1 MKFNVKVQVNA
12 KEIKIIEVE
21 AGDEKGAWEQASKP
35 VIFPTCSIWRCHRI
49 QILKTLRAERPA
61 PR

>member
-21 AGDEKGAWEQASKP
+21 AGDEKGAWEQASKFG
-35 VIFPTCSIWRCHRI
+35 VVTGF
-49 QILKTLRAERPA
+49 KY
-61 PR
+61 